1 LKQLLLWLIVVVILL
16 IVLLLYWSQ
25 SASNLN
31 VTPEAQREI
40 DKAQRR

>member
-16 IVLLLYWSQ
+16 IGLLLFRSQ

>member
-1 LKQLLLWLIVVVILL
+1 LKQLLLWLIIVVVFL
-16 IVLLLYWSQ
+16 IGLLLYRSQ

-31 VTPEAQREI
+31 VTPETEREI